1 MPDYLDLLNQCYGN
15 EPEEAIRIAVEVYKD
30 AAKLLKDI
38 QARAKRIIE
47 EVSIET
53 GRTDWTTA
61 AGKVYYPAPGLAIS
75 YDSKALDALC
85 ASDPELK
92 SKLWPHRRETERA
105 GSMTI
110 K

>member
-1 MPDYLDLLNQCYGN
+1 MPDYQDLLSQCYGN
-15 EPEEAIRIAVEVYKD
+15 SPEEAIRIAVEVYKD
-30 AAKLLKDI
+30 ASKYLKDI
-38 QARAKRIIE
+38 QAKAKQIIE

-53 GRTDWTTA
+53 GRTDWSTQ
-61 AGKVYYPAPGLAIS
+61 AGKVYYPAPGVAVS

-85 ASDPELK
+85 ASDPDLK
-92 SKLWPHRRETERA
+92 AKLWPHRRETERA